1 LWHFLNQKAE
11 PMRLHSTKNDLSEI
25 VRSKAIELLNSR
37 LADCLDLQ
45 SQTKQAH
52 WNVRGASFIA
62 LHKLFDEISE
72 SVEEYS
78 DLIAERAVQLGGIAR
93 GTARVVAANSSL
105 SEYPL
110 EINSGRRHVL
120 ALTSALAAFGKLSR
134 QAIDRANELGDAVT
148 ADVFTEVARGTDKWL
163 WMVEAHLKR
172 ARPRRTPAEIDT
184 VDIVIARADNK
195 SSPIVRR

>member
-1 LWHFLNQKAE
+1 
-11 PMRLHSTKNDLSEI
+11 MRLHSTKNDLAET

-62 LHKLFDEISE
+62 LHKLFDEVSE

-93 GTARVVAANSSL
+93 GTARVVAAKSSL
-105 SEYPL
+105 VEYPL
-110 EINSGRRHVL
+110 EISSGRGH
-120 ALTSALAAFGKLSR
+120 G
-134 QAIDRANELGDAVT
+134 
-148 ADVFTEVARGTDKWL
+148 
-163 WMVEAHLKR
+163 
-172 ARPRRTPAEIDT
+172 
-184 VDIVIARADNK
+184 IA
-195 SSPIVRR
+195 

>member
-1 LWHFLNQKAE
+1 
-11 PMRLHSTKNDLSEI
+11 MRLHSTKNDLAET

-93 GTARVVAANSSL
+93 GTARVVAAKSSL
-105 SEYPL
+105 VEYPL
-110 EINSGRRHVL
+110 EISSGRSHVI
-120 ALTSALAAFGKLSR
+120 ALAAALAYFGKLSR
-134 QAIDRANELGDAVT
+134 QAIDRADELGDAVT
-148 ADVFTEVARGTDKWL
+148 ADVFTEVARGADKWL

-172 ARPRRTPAEIDT
+172 PRRKRTPAEIDT
-184 VDIVIARADNK
+184 VDIVIERTDNK
-195 SSPIVRR
+195 SPIVRR